1 MKPGECRVVRRR
13 LSIRHPDVIIINIK
27 VGGVCGRGDLGYVGS
42 SGLGDV
48 VPVNSSEERMI
59 LEIQD
64 PILSHP
70 ANNQSEISNVLC
82 KPIRD
87 QYCCVLT
94 NQRTNE
100 GDINQS
106 ELGIT

>member
-1 MKPGECRVVRRR
+1 MRRR

-64 PILSHP
+64 PVLSHP
-70 ANNQSEISNVLC
+70 ANNQSEISKVSC
-82 KPIRD
+82 KLIRDQIERYQPIRD
-87 QYCCVLT
+87 KIRKIST
-94 NQRTNE
+94 NQSLILP
-100 GDINQS
+100 D
-106 ELGIT
+106 LC